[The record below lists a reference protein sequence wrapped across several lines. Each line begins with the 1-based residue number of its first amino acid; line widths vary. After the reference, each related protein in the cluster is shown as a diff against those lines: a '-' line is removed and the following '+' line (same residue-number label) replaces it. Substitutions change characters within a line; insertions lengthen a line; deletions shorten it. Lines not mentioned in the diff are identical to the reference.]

1 MTYFHLDKF
10 ARQVYILTLT
20 NIIDIK
26 MFNMKNNKVKGL
38 VIVISAM
45 FFIVMFCGGAISNN
59 GYEDYEKYY
68 IRYTSGPPS
77 EPLEYDDVIQQT
89 SQENKMLLK
98 TKKKT

>member
-59 GYEDYEKYY
+59 DYEDYEKYY

-77 EPLEYDDVIQQT
+77 KPLEYDDVIQQ
-89 SQENKMLLK
+89 SRIRIHVSPVYEML
-98 TKKKT
+98 